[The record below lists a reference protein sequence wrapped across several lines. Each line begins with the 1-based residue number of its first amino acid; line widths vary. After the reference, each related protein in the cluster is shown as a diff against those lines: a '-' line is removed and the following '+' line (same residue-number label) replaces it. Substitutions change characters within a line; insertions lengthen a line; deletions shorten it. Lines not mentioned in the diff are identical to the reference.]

1 MKHFRPAVFLPARM
15 RHHLLLVTLAL
26 ATLAPAANPLDDA
39 IGLYKEKKFPDA
51 RAALEKITAE
61 QPNNAAACYYLG
73 MTLLRRG
80 DPKAMEDALPWL
92 EKASRLEPA
101 NANYMADYGGISM
114 SVAGKTRSISAATKG
129 RDAMEK
135 SLTLD
140 PNNVEARAGLW
151 RFYTE
156 APWPL
161 GSGSKASA
169 HLEEIRKRDPK
180 RATQLLIDA
189 HTRAKKYDEAFRVC
203 DEWLAKNPE
212 DLFGLFQYVRVAQ
225 ASGQN
230 LERAIAC
237 LKKYIA
243 VGTATP
249 GSVNV
254 VPAWVRL
261 GNVHEKL
268 GQKAEARVAYQTALQ
283 LQPDDKPAAA
293 ALANLP

>member
-1 MKHFRPAVFLPARM
+1 MRYFFLFGAM
-15 RHHLLLVTLAL
+15 ILGALVSE
-26 ATLAPAANPLDDA
+26 AAPLDDA
-39 IGLYKEKKFPDA
+39 IGLYKEKKYPDA
-51 RAALEKITAE
+51 RAALEKITTE

-80 DPKAMEDALPWL
+80 DGKAMEDALPWL
-92 EKASRLEPA
+92 EKASRLEPT
-101 NANYMADYGGISM
+101 NANYMADYGGVSM
-114 SVAGKTRSISAATKG
+114 SVAGKTRSLSAATKG

-161 GSGSKASA
+161 GSSSKASA

-189 HTRAKKYDEAFRVC
+189 NTRAKKFDEAFRVC
-203 DEWLAKNPE
+203 DEWLAKNPD

-243 VGTATP
+243 VGAATP
-249 GSVNV
+249 GSINI

-268 GQKAEARVAYQTALQ
+268 GQKAEARIAYQTALQ
-283 LQPDDKPAAA
+283 LQPDEKTAAA
-293 ALANLP
+293 ALANLQ